1 MQAHFASSSSS
12 SCSKS
17 CMPLQPAHIGGHT
30 TKQMQRRCS
39 QPLLARPAAL
49 KSSGRTPLRI
59 NAMWGNFRG
68 SSSYRGSGWSG
79 SGPSIQDRV
88 LAAVPYILPFLN
100 VFQYGRFLFYMYP
113 TLRACIKPIFPA
125 LALYHSLPLGSL
137 IAFFG
142 VYLGI
147 VNNRNFSRFVR
158 FNAMQAILLDIILVL
173 PRLVETV
180 LTPPKAGYGFQL
192 YAHSQ
197 SFVWIFIV
205 TWVVFGIAS
214 CAAGHWARIP
224 FIADSAD
231 VSVR

>member
-1 MQAHFASSSSS
+1 M
-12 SCSKS
+12 
-17 CMPLQPAHIGGHT
+17 
-30 TKQMQRRCS
+30 R
-39 QPLLARPAAL
+39 
-49 KSSGRTPLRI
+49 
-59 NAMWGNFRG
+59 GNFG
-68 SSSYRGSGWSG
+68 GNSYRGTGWSG

-88 LAAVPYILPFLN
+88 LAALPYVLPFLN
-100 VFQYGRFLFYMYP
+100 VFHYGRFLFYMYP
-113 TLRACIKPIFPA
+113 TLKACIKPIFPA
-125 LALYHSLPLGSL
+125 LALYHSLPFGSL

-158 FNAMQAILLDIILVL
+158 FNAMQAILLDIVLVL

-180 LTPPKAGYGFQL
+180 LTPPKAGYGLQL

-231 VSVR
+231 ASVR